1 MDTRNLIC
9 TSIDD
14 KFLWPWMVMVYSA
27 AINSKKQNFR
37 IILANIN
44 GMLSEGSI
52 SIAERF
58 MKSLKLELEVLDI
71 KSSLNPAFAHHYNL
85 TIYSRLI
92 LMDMLEEDFFWF
104 DADLILMP
112 DWDQIFV
119 KSCEQ
124 STGDEVIFGVL
135 DSKIT
140 RQKKEK
146 ELNQAYIRI
155 EGAYVNSGVMKICV
169 KNWEKLHKKNDWKE
183 MARTSEDYG
192 FTSNDQDVVNFI
204 CAGRVGYLPA
214 GFNYIVGDEISVNEK
229 ILIKHYAGAPKPWK
243 LDKKGRE
250 FIMAVQ
256 GTQYFAPKN
265 WITQSS
271 DAFLHY
277 PMYWQVEKELLT
289 YLHCLGEDFRQK
301 ALESRAGNLTKLN
314 VPSLVKNYFMQFL
327 GQKFFS

>member
-58 MKSLKLELEVLDI
+58 MKSLKLDLEVLDI
-71 KSSLNPAFAHHYNL
+71 KSSLNLTFAHQKNL
-85 TIYSRLI
+85 TAYSRLF
-92 LMDMLEEDFFWF
+92 LMDMLEEDFFWL

-112 DWDQIFV
+112 EWDQIFIE
-119 KSCEQ
+119 SCEQ

-135 DSKIT
+135 DAQIT
-140 RQKKEK
+140 RQKKAK

-155 EGAYVNSGVMKICV
+155 EGVYINSGVMKICV
-169 KNWEKLHKKNDWKE
+169 KNWKKLHKKIDWKE
-183 MARTSEDYG
+183 MARTRKDYG
-192 FTSNDQDVVNFI
+192 FTSNDQDVINFL
-204 CAGRVGYLPA
+204 CAGQIGYLPP

-229 ILIKHYAGAPKPWK
+229 IFIKHYAGAPKPWK

-256 GTQYFAPKN
+256 GTQYFTPRN

-277 PMYWQVEKELLT
+277 PTYWQVEEELLT
-289 YLHCLGEDFRQK
+289 NLHSFGEDFRQK
-301 ALESRAGNLTKLN
+301 VLESRAGNLTKLN
-314 VPSLVKNYFMQFL
+314 ASSLVKNYFMQFF
-327 GQKFFS
+327 GQRFFS